1 MLSLESIES
10 ALVICN
16 TNISYYFAELD
27 NVRPKRPMEPA
38 HPVLI
43 FVSVVFLTLLSP
55 F

>member
-1 MLSLESIES
+1 MGSMEP

-27 NVRPKRPMEPA
+27 SALPKPRMELA
-38 HPVLI
+38 HLVLI
-43 FVSVVFLTLLSP
+43 FVFVVFLTLLSP